1 MKEYNNPKMSSK
13 EAQMKFKSI
22 AYLSMLLVVIAVL
35 GTVSPVMAQG
45 PGEKDSIWLHTS
57 AADWEKTADSFILHM
72 EWELFFKKAGRR
84 GTYASD
90 WTALDPKE
98 VDYTY
103 RVEVATDSAFGNI
116 VKKEETMEMSASIHG
131 LEYNRS
137 YVARVVLVD
146 PPENYKDDFGG
157 GIIYKHEK
165 AVGGAAAEKKN
176 LIYWVKFY
184 LKYGGWQ
191 TYFIIAFA
199 LFGLFIVWP
208 TTWWRLR
215 LANVFPPNK
224 PGFLYA
230 ALPFDRTGK
239 TDHLSDKGNVYI
251 REVAK
256 YWSRAMAAMVQDPS
270 YWKSTD
276 DFIKASMQ
284 EQEEVKKRMWV
295 DEGLPAIEQAI
306 DVCKNGVPGI
316 KLKKK
321 PLEYPFPRV
330 LLAALENQ
338 RANRNNWW
346 ASQEMDRATEN
357 TSYKEIDDL
366 KSWGVTTFWALGS
379 IEPMLGLFGTVQ
391 GIQKAF
397 MGIQAQL
404 SENPDA
410 QMSETVEKLA
420 GGIQQALI
428 TTILGLLFGIP
439 FMLMYYYYRGK
450 ADFIFSKWEEIVIE
464 ILNRA

>member
-1 MKEYNNPKMSSK
+1 MNLRCIATTTMLAALLAIIAIATPVY
-13 EAQMKFKSI
+13 AQ
-22 AYLSMLLVVIAVL
+22 A
-35 GTVSPVMAQG
+35 
-45 PGEKDSIWLHTS
+45 PGELDSVWLHTS
-57 AADWEKTADSFILHM
+57 AAEFEKTDEAFMLNMS
-72 EWELFFKKAGRR
+72 WEIFQKNARDRR
-84 GTYASD
+84 GTTYGD
-90 WTALDPKE
+90 WEAIDPQN

-103 RVEVATDSAFGNI
+103 RVEVATDSAFSNI
-116 VKKEETMEMSASIHG
+116 VKSEETSELSATIRD
-131 LEYNRS
+131 LDFEKF
-137 YVARVVLVD
+137 YVARVRLVN
-146 PPENYKDDFGG
+146 PPLNYRDDFAAGTVYQHEKPASG
-157 GIIYKHEK
+157 TGDDNEGII
-165 AVGGAAAEKKN
+165 N
-176 LIYWVKFY
+176 WIKFV

-191 TYFIIAFA
+191 TYVII
-199 LFGLFIVWP
+199 LFGLIGVLILWP
-208 TTWWRLR
+208 ITWWRLR
-215 LANVFPPNK
+215 FANIFPPNK
-224 PGFLYA
+224 PGFLYS
-230 ALPFDRTGK
+230 ALPFDSTGK
-239 TDHLSDKGNVYI
+239 TDHLTEKGNVYA

-270 YWKSTD
+270 YWDSTE

-295 DEGLPAIEQAI
+295 EEGLPAIEQAI

-357 TSYKEIDDL
+357 TAYKEIDEI
-366 KSWGVTTFWALGS
+366 KGWTITGFWALGS

-404 SENPDA
+404 RENPDA
-410 QMSETVEKLA
+410 QMAETVEKLA

-428 TTILGLLFGIP
+428 TTILGLMFGIP

-450 ADFIFSKWEEIVIE
+450 ADMIFSKWEEVLIE

>member
-1 MKEYNNPKMSSK
+1 MNIRC
-13 EAQMKFKSI
+13 I
-22 AYLSMLLVVIAVL
+22 AKTTMLTALLAIIAI
-35 GTVSPVMAQG
+35 TTPVMAQA
-45 PGEKDSIWLHTS
+45 PGEMDSVWLHTS
-57 AADWEKTADSFILHM
+57 TAEFEKTDEGFMLNM
-72 EWELFFKKAGRR
+72 EWEIFVKKAKDRR
-84 GTYASD
+84 GTSYGE
-90 WTALDPKE
+90 WTPLDPE
-98 VDYTY
+98 NVDYTY
-103 RVEVATDSAFGNI
+103 RVEVATDSAFTNI
-116 VKKEETMEMSASIHG
+116 VETEETSEMNATVRG
-131 LEYNRS
+131 LDFEKF
-137 YVARVVLVD
+137 YVARVRIVD
-146 PPENYKDDFGG
+146 PPANYRDDFAAGTV
-157 GIIYKHEK
+157 YKHEK
-165 AVGGAAAEKKN
+165 PTAGAGEQEKN
-176 LIYWVKFY
+176 LVYWVGFY

-191 TYFIIAFA
+191 TYFIIAFGIIGI
-199 LFGLFIVWP
+199 FVIWP
-208 TTWWRLR
+208 ITWWRMR

-239 TDHLSDKGNVYI
+239 TDHLSDKGNVYA

-270 YWKSTD
+270 YWDSTE
-276 DFIKASMQ
+276 DFIKATMQ

-295 DEGLPAIEQAI
+295 EEGLPAIEQAI

-357 TSYKEIDDL
+357 TAYKEIDEV
-366 KSWGVTTFWALGS
+366 KGWTITAFWALGS

-397 MGIQAQL
+397 MGIQSQL
-404 SENPDA
+404 RENPDA
-410 QMSETVEKLA
+410 QMAETVEELA

-428 TTILGLLFGIP
+428 TTILGLMFGIP

-450 ADFIFSKWEEIVIE
+450 ADMIFSKWEEILIE